1 MMLCVCVFIA
11 QRLSIFSLNWS
22 RAFVKNIK
30 HCENRQLDEEKGKTK
45 TLWNPPPEGKA
56 SVGVSLTVSS
66 EFMRKIYR
74 EHPEGRKIFR
84 VSFFSHWGIKAQE
97 PGLRKTC
104 LCSAT

>member
-11 QRLSIFSLNWS
+11 QCLSIFSLNWS

-30 HCENRQLDEEKGKTK
+30 HYENRQLDEEKGKSK
-45 TLWNPPPEGKA
+45 MLWNPAPEGKA
-56 SVGVSLTVSS
+56 AVGVSLAVSS
-66 EFMRKIYR
+66 ESMRKIYR

-84 VSFFSHWGIKAQE
+84 VRFFSHWRIKLQE
-97 PGLRKTC
+97 PGLRKPC